1 MHEEG
6 IIDQLRQNW
15 VRVRDA
21 STCNDDNGGVR
32 GGRRVE
38 AGPENVV
45 TLFALWAAGV
55 AAAAAVWAGEKAAG
69 RVCGGAGKEEDGVKR
84 VFCRKVFVF
93 LYVLF

>member
-69 RVCGGAGKEEDGVKR
+69 RVCGGAGNEEDEVKR
-84 VFCRKVFVF
+84 FFVEKFLF
-93 LYVLF
+93 LYVLL